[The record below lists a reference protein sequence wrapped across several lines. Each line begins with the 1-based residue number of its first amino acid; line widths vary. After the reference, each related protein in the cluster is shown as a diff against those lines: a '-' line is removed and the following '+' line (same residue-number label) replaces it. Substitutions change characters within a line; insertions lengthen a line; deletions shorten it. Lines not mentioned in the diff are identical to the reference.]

1 MRPELVLPLFLAV
14 WAALLSLVGVF
25 YWKGSLA
32 AKRRFHP
39 YVVVGAALIFLGF
52 VTALLPASTFVVI
65 VPGVALM
72 SFLNYKM
79 TKFCSSCGAT
89 VVQRPPWREL
99 PSCPKCGGRVS
110 PPA

>member
-1 MRPELVLPLFLAV
+1 MRPELILPVFLAV
-14 WAALLSLVGVF
+14 WIGLLLGVGWF
-25 YWKGSLA
+25 YWRASLA

-39 YVVVGAALIFLGF
+39 YVVIGGALIFLGF

-65 VPGVALM
+65 VPAVALT

-99 PSCPKCGGRVS
+99 KSCPKCGGRVS